1 MIYGIYKDVRN
12 AAWQCLIDYNIT
24 ALPVDLLK
32 IANMAGIKV
41 LKNSEVGELSGG
53 ESGICLLDGNTWY
66 LVYDDEATV
75 GRRRFTIAHEF
86 GHIFLGH
93 ELLAGYHGRTFNT
106 DKPQSEKEADMF
118 AARLLAP
125 ACVLWGL
132 DLHTWD
138 EIAQVCNIS
147 MAAAKIRAERMALL
161 YGRQKFLTD
170 PLEREVYEQFK
181 GYIEQKISPSGC
193 RAKKSHAAWAAN

>member
-1 MIYGIYKDVRN
+1 LIYGIYKNVRN
-12 AAWQCLIDYNIT
+12 ASWQCLIDYKIA

-32 IANMAGIKV
+32 IASEAGIKI

-53 ESGICLLDGNTWY
+53 ESGICLLDGDIWY

-93 ELLAGYHGRTFNT
+93 ELLTGYHGRTFNA

-132 DLHTWD
+132 DLHTGD

-170 PLEREVYEQFK
+170 PLERKVYEQFK
-181 GYIEQKISPSGC
+181 GYIE
-193 RAKKSHAAWAAN
+193 RTKK